1 MLISLNKLKELLP
14 EINLDPSI
22 TKVINSLGFEVE
34 SIEKFADIEGL
45 KFGIIQDLY
54 INPNDK
60 RLTVATVKHKDGIS
74 TIQTTDT
81 ILKVDDLV
89 VFFPVGSRKNDLIF
103 TEKEL
108 KGIKSEGMFAALSEL
123 NYKHDLIDK
132 NGDHILVLPKNF
144 ATLNDDP
151 IKKLGLDDYIIDIS
165 TTANRNDANSY
176 FTLANEISAYYDKE
190 FNFNFIDTK
199 DSFDSKIIVNK
210 NLAHELTFFEV
221 KNTNDIQSD
230 LETRLFLAKHDIDA
244 NLGFFV
250 NLTNLTLL
258 FTGATCHVYD
268 RDKIGNNISC
278 DLFTGKTQILGN
290 KDVEVK
296 DVLAIYDENGEIS
309 LASVMG
315 LEKTKV
321 TQNSVNLA
329 FEIGVFNPSQ
339 VRHSAKE
346 IKMQSNSSNQASRV
360 ITPEILVRAVSFLR
374 KNLAQFELS
383 NIINLPLNLT
393 KKEIKMNYEKLALYA
408 GVTVEEVK
416 DKFNNT
422 FSKLSKLGFKF
433 VDDLVIV
440 PNYRY
445 DIEFFEDIV
454 EEIFR
459 FYSYNNFNPIQPNI
473 KPLLTKT
480 RDNLKNLIQS
490 NGYQEVRTFS
500 LISKAK
506 NFINPFNFGSNVSLL
521 TFVSKEREQIRNS
534 ISVSLQ
540 EVIEY
545 NQKRKIDLLN
555 IFEIGMINDNKFVC
569 GFASTIKTFFELK
582 QDIINIFKLDNVEF
596 IPFKDN
602 EMIHPNVS
610 AKILSNNELIG
621 WIGKIH
627 PKVDNTDAFY
637 AEIMLDNA
645 AQKIKFTDINY
656 EPLKTIDL
664 TFTLE
669 KYENITNKINE
680 IKNIAKIFD
689 VVQIDEYHKEN
700 TKNVTLRIY
709 ANEQEIELINN
720 KYNK

>member
-103 TEKEL
+103 TEKEI

-123 NYKHDLIDK
+123 NYKHDLVDK

-445 DIEFFEDIV
+445 DIEFFEDII

-459 FYSYNNFNPIQPNI
+459 FYSYSNFNPIQPNI

-506 NFINPFNFGSNVSLL
+506 NFINPFNFSSNVSLL

-582 QDIINIFKLDNVEF
+582 QDIVNIFKLNDVEF

-627 PKVDNTDAFY
+627 PKVDNTNAFY
-637 AEIMLDNA
+637 AEIMLDNVS
-645 AQKIKFTDINY
+645 QKIKFTDINY

-664 TFTLE
+664 TFTLD

>member
-103 TEKEL
+103 TEKEI

-123 NYKHDLIDK
+123 NYKHDLVDK

-393 KKEIKMNYEKLALYA
+393 KKEIKMDYEKLALYA
-408 GVTVEEVK
+408 GVTVKEVK

-445 DIEFFEDIV
+445 DIEFFEDII

-500 LISKAK
+500 LVSKAK
-506 NFINPFNFGSNVSLL
+506 NFINPFNFSSNVSLL

-582 QDIINIFKLDNVEF
+582 QDIINIFKLNDVEF

-627 PKVDNTDAFY
+627 PKVDNTNAFY
-637 AEIMLDNA
+637 AEIMLDNVS
-645 AQKIKFTDINY
+645 QKIKFTDINY

>member
-60 RLTVATVKHKDGIS
+60 RLTVATVKYKDGIS

-346 IKMQSNSSNQASRV
+346 IKMQSNSSNQALRV

-445 DIEFFEDIV
+445 DIEFFEDII

-582 QDIINIFKLDNVEF
+582 QDVINIFKLDNVEF

>member
-103 TEKEL
+103 TEKEI

-123 NYKHDLIDK
+123 NYKHDLVDK

-393 KKEIKMNYEKLALYA
+393 KKEIKMDYEKLALYA

-445 DIEFFEDIV
+445 DIEFFEDII

-480 RDNLKNLIQS
+480 RDNLKNMIQS

-500 LISKAK
+500 LVSKAK
-506 NFINPFNFGSNVSLL
+506 NFINPFNFGSNLSLL

-582 QDIINIFKLDNVEF
+582 QDIVNIFKLNDVEF

-627 PKVDNTDAFY
+627 PKVDNTNAFY
-637 AEIMLDNA
+637 AEIMLDNVS
-645 AQKIKFTDINY
+645 QKIKFTDINY

>member
-445 DIEFFEDIV
+445 DIEFFEDII

>member
-144 ATLNDDP
+144 ATLSDDP

-199 DSFDSKIIVNK
+199 DSFDSKITVNK

-445 DIEFFEDIV
+445 DIEFFEDII

-602 EMIHPNVS
+602 EMIHPNIS

-627 PKVDNTDAFY
+627 PKVDNTNAFY

>member
-22 TKVINSLGFEVE
+22 TKVINNLGFEVE

-445 DIEFFEDIV
+445 DIEFFEDII

-627 PKVDNTDAFY
+627 PKVDNTNAFY

>member
-445 DIEFFEDIV
+445 DIEFFEDII

-582 QDIINIFKLDNVEF
+582 QDVINIFKLDNVEF

>member
-144 ATLNDDP
+144 ATLSDDP

-445 DIEFFEDIV
+445 DIEFFEDII

-500 LISKAK
+500 LVSKAK
-506 NFINPFNFGSNVSLL
+506 NFINPFNFSSNVSLL

-582 QDIINIFKLDNVEF
+582 QDIVNIFKLDNVEF